1 MPPNGERIAHLE
13 AEAAAAHLTDLGRG
27 NIVIDIA
34 GVPDDMSDRIR
45 VSEDAGDRPSD
56 LSERVT
62 RLEVWRQA
70 DRERMMAFETEVRS
84 GLMDLRSRS
93 DAIFT
98 RLNDIVQAQA
108 MQVGSKQTMG
118 SVTEWA
124 RVLIGSTLGGSIGF
138 IAAHMFR

>member
-1 MPPNGERIAHLE
+1 MSAGNGSE
-13 AEAAAAHLTDLGRG
+13 
-27 NIVIDIA
+27 
-34 GVPDDMSDRIR
+34 MSDRTR
-45 VSEDAGDRPSD
+45 MAEDIDRPAD

-70 DRERMMAFETEVRS
+70 DRERMMAFETEVRT

-108 MQVGSKQTMG
+108 MQAGNRQTMG
-118 SVTEWA
+118 SVADWLK
-124 RVLIGSTLGGSIGF
+124 VMIGSILGGGVGYF
-138 IAAHMFR
+138 CAHFVR